1 MPSQRAGKARA
12 FAPTGITSSQGSVI
26 CPAGSCTA
34 LHYVRL
40 WLGLCTLSVT
50 SDKKISHLFFL
61 IFLRGANL
69 VTRNHAG
76 AVWLKEAAQSPK
88 SSFPTLR
95 QGTAERG
102 AAVGRAVTQPGCC
115 CSHRSGLS
123 ARSVLCL
130 LSGIPALKKASWVFF
145 KD

>member
-50 SDKKISHLFFL
+50 SDKKISHLFFFN
-61 IFLRGANL
+61 FLEGGQFGHEKSRWGSVAEGGSSKPKAFIPHAQARDSWERRCCWKGCDP
-69 VTRNHAG
+69 TRLLLLTPQ
-76 AVWLKEAAQSPK
+76 WPECQI
-88 SSFPTLR
+88 SSVPTLWHPSL
-95 QGTAERG
+95 EK
-102 AAVGRAVTQPGCC
+102 
-115 CSHRSGLS
+115 S
-123 ARSVLCL
+123 L
-130 LSGIPALKKASWVFF
+130 LGVF
-145 KD
+145 